1 MRIFVMA
8 NKIRTSGQLG
18 PILKQ
23 LRKAKGWSQIEL
35 GKRIGLSQERISVIE
50 NHPEKTSVDQLL
62 TVLMVLEAELRV
74 GPRQSASDN
83 DAPGGKRKTKPVESW

>member
-1 MRIFVMA
+1 MTNNV
-8 NKIRTSGQLG
+8 RTIGQLG

-50 NHPEKTSVDQLL
+50 NHPERISIDQLL
-62 TVLMVLEAELRV
+62 TVLMALEAELKVEARNSLSPKAPV
-74 GPRQSASDN
+74 KTVATGSLKIKPRE
-83 DAPGGKRKTKPVESW
+83 PW

>member
-1 MRIFVMA
+1 MA
-8 NKIRTSGQLG
+8 NNVRTTGQLG

-50 NHPEKTSVDQLL
+50 NHPERMSIDQLL
-62 TVLMVLEAELRV
+62 TVLMALEAELQVEPQNSLSAKASVKTVATGRLKIK
-74 GPRQSASDN
+74 PR
-83 DAPGGKRKTKPVESW
+83 EHW

>member
-1 MRIFVMA
+1 MA
-8 NKIRTSGQLG
+8 NNVRTTGQLG

-50 NHPEKTSVDQLL
+50 NHPERMSIDQLL
-62 TVLMVLEAELRV
+62 TVLMALEAELQV
-74 GPRQSASDN
+74 VPRNTLSAKASV
-83 DAPGGKRKTKPVESW
+83 KTVATGSQKMKPREPW

>member
-1 MRIFVMA
+1 MA
-8 NKIRTSGQLG
+8 NSIRTTGQLG

-50 NHPEKTSVDQLL
+50 NHPERMSVDQLF
-62 TVLMVLEAELRV
+62 TVLMALEAELQV
-74 GPRQSASDN
+74 EPRHSLAGKALVKTAAS
-83 DAPGGKRKTKPVESW
+83 GSTKMKPREHW

>member
-1 MRIFVMA
+1 MTNNV
-8 NKIRTSGQLG
+8 RTTGQLG

-50 NHPEKTSVDQLL
+50 NHPERMSIDQLL
-62 TVLMVLEAELRV
+62 TVLKALEAELQV
-74 GPRQSASDN
+74 EPRHSLSGK
-83 DAPGGKRKTKPVESW
+83 APVKTVATGSLKTKPRERW

>member
-1 MRIFVMA
+1 MI

-35 GKRIGLSQERISVIE
+35 GRRIGLSQERISAIE
-50 NHPEKTSVDQLL
+50 NHPEKTTINQLL
-62 TVLMVLEAELRV
+62 TVLMVLEAELQV
-74 GPRQSASDN
+74 EPRQSMLA
-83 DAPGGKRKTKPVESW
+83 KETQKTAMSGNSKNPTREPW

>member
-1 MRIFVMA
+1 MPD
-8 NKIRTSGQLG
+8 KIRTSGQLS

-50 NHPEKTSVDQLL
+50 NHPEKTSIDQLL
-62 TVLMVLEAELRV
+62 TVLMALEAELQV
-74 GPRQSASDN
+74 GPRQSMSAN
-83 DAPGGKRKTKPVESW
+83 DTLDTKTTGKRKTKPVESW